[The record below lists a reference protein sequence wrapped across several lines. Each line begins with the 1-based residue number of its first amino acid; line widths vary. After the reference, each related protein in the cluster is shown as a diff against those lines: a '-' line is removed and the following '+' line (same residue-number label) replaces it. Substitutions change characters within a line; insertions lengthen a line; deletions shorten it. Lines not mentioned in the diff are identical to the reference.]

1 MSPETYSA
9 FLTAFRHMAVLQEE
23 MTLKLSKTWKGSR
36 QSYAEAFLLE
46 AAKAFDVLKE
56 IGRHALLRTDLPV
69 PEEILA
75 LVELS
80 GGAAT
85 EWQKVLRYMEDT
97 EGNRLK
103 MEARLHR
110 IASYQERGEKES
122 FALLRFLYN
131 REDAVALIY
140 WKDAVTDL
148 SRFLSAVN
156 RKQSFC
162 SGSSKRHKSTAG
174 RGSHAKRKT
183 APAIC
188 PFFADSPFNISSFD
202 ASHWKFLKYHV

>member
-1 MSPETYSA
+1 MTNKEEKFWDAIRASEKDWQAASDLLAVLWTKNMTPETYSA
-9 FLTAFRHMAVLQEE
+9 FLAAFRHKAALQGA

-36 QSYAEAFLLE
+36 QSYAAAFL
-46 AAKAFDVLKE
+46 AAAGEAFDVLKE
-56 IGRHALLRTDLPV
+56 IGRHALLRPDLPV

-80 GGAAT
+80 GGAAS
-85 EWQKVLRYMEDT
+85 EWQKILRYMEDT

-110 IASYQERGEKES
+110 IAAYQERGDKES

-131 REDAVALIY
+131 GEDAVALIY

-148 SRFLSAVN
+148 SRFLSAMN
-156 RKQSFC
+156 QEAELLQKLIEE
-162 SGSSKRHKSTAG
+162 A
-174 RGSHAKRKT
+174 
-183 APAIC
+183 
-188 PFFADSPFNISSFD
+188 
-202 ASHWKFLKYHV
+202 

>member
-1 MSPETYSA
+1 MTNKEEKVWGAVRASEKDWQAASDLLTILWTKDMSPETYSA
-9 FLTAFRHMAVLQEE
+9 FLTAFRHMAALQEE
-23 MTLKLSKTWKGSR
+23 MTLKLSKTWTGSR
-36 QSYAEAFLLE
+36 QSY
-46 AAKAFDVLKE
+46 
-56 IGRHALLRTDLPV
+56 DLPV

-85 EWQKVLRYMEDT
+85 EWQKILRYMEDT

-110 IASYQERGEKES
+110 IAAYQERGEKES

-131 REDAVALIY
+131 GEDAVALIY

-156 RKQSFC
+156 RKAELLQ
-162 SGSSKRHKSTAG
+162 RLIEEA
-174 RGSHAKRKT
+174 
-183 APAIC
+183 
-188 PFFADSPFNISSFD
+188 
-202 ASHWKFLKYHV
+202 

>member
-1 MSPETYSA
+1 MTNKEEKFWGAVRASEKTGRQLLIFDGPVDKEHVAGDIQRISHRFSSYGSP
-9 FLTAFRHMAVLQEE
+9 
-23 MTLKLSKTWKGSR
+23 SR
-36 QSYAEAFLLE
+36 GDDAEALQDMERKPPVVCGGFSARSRE
-46 AAKAFDVLKE
+46 AFDVLKE

-85 EWQKVLRYMEDT
+85 EWQKILRYMEDT

-110 IASYQERGEKES
+110 IAAYQERGEKES
-122 FALLRFLYN
+122 FALLRFLYSG
-131 REDAVALIY
+131 EDAVTLIY

-156 RKQSFC
+156 RKAELLQ
-162 SGSSKRHKSTAG
+162 RLIEEA
-174 RGSHAKRKT
+174 
-183 APAIC
+183 
-188 PFFADSPFNISSFD
+188 
-202 ASHWKFLKYHV
+202 

>member
-1 MSPETYSA
+1 MTNKEEKFWEAVRASEKDWQAASDLLTVLWTKDMSPETYSA
-9 FLTAFRHMAVLQEE
+9 FLTAFRHMATLQEE

-36 QSYAEAFLLE
+36 HSYAAAFLLE

-56 IGRHALLRTDLPV
+56 IGRLSLLRTDLSV

-85 EWQKVLRYMEDT
+85 EWQKILRYMEDT

-122 FALLRFLYN
+122 FALLRFLYSG
-131 REDAVALIY
+131 EDAVALIY
-140 WKDAVTDL
+140 WKDAVTAL

-156 RKQSFC
+156 RKAELLQ
-162 SGSSKRHKSTAG
+162 KLIEEA
-174 RGSHAKRKT
+174 
-183 APAIC
+183 
-188 PFFADSPFNISSFD
+188 
-202 ASHWKFLKYHV
+202 

>member
-1 MSPETYSA
+1 MTNKEEKFWGAVRASEKDWQAASDLLTVLWTKNMSPETYSA
-9 FLTAFRHMAVLQEE
+9 FLTAFRHMAALQEE
-23 MTLKLSKTWKGSR
+23 MTLKLAKTWKGSR
-36 QSYAEAFLLE
+36 QSYAAAFLLE
-46 AAKAFDVLKE
+46 ASKAFDVLKE
-56 IGRHALLRTDLPV
+56 LGRLALLRTDLPV

-85 EWQKVLRYMEDT
+85 EWQKILRYMEDT

-110 IASYQERGEKES
+110 ITAYQERGEKER

-131 REDAVALIY
+131 GEDAVALIY

-156 RKQSFC
+156 RK
-162 SGSSKRHKSTAG
+162 
-174 RGSHAKRKT
+174 AKLLQRLIEE
-183 APAIC
+183 A
-188 PFFADSPFNISSFD
+188 
-202 ASHWKFLKYHV
+202 

>member
-1 MSPETYSA
+1 
-9 FLTAFRHMAVLQEE
+9 
-23 MTLKLSKTWKGSR
+23 MTLKVSKTWKGSR
-36 QSYAEAFLLE
+36 QSYAAAFWAE

-85 EWQKVLRYMEDT
+85 EWQKILCYMEDT

-110 IASYQERGEKES
+110 INAYQERGDKES
-122 FALLRFLYN
+122 FALLRFLYSG
-131 REDAVALIY
+131 EDAVALIY

-156 RKQSFC
+156 REAELLQKLIEE
-162 SGSSKRHKSTAG
+162 A
-174 RGSHAKRKT
+174 
-183 APAIC
+183 
-188 PFFADSPFNISSFD
+188 
-202 ASHWKFLKYHV
+202 

>member
-1 MSPETYSA
+1 MTNKEEKFWDAVRASEKDWQAASDLLTVLWTKDMTPETYSA
-9 FLTAFRHMAVLQEE
+9 FLTAFRHKTALQEE

-36 QSYAEAFLLE
+36 QSYAAAFLAAAGEAF
-46 AAKAFDVLKE
+46 DMLKD
-56 IGRHALLRTDLPV
+56 IGRLALLRTDLPV

-80 GGAAT
+80 SGAAT
-85 EWQKVLRYMEDT
+85 EWQKILRYMENT

-110 IASYQERGEKES
+110 IAAYQERGDKES
-122 FALLRFLYN
+122 FALLRFLYSG
-131 REDAVALIY
+131 EDAVALIY

-156 RKQSFC
+156 REAELLQKLIEE
-162 SGSSKRHKSTAG
+162 A
-174 RGSHAKRKT
+174 
-183 APAIC
+183 
-188 PFFADSPFNISSFD
+188 
-202 ASHWKFLKYHV
+202 

>member
-9 FLTAFRHMAVLQEE
+9 FLTAFRHMAALQEE
-23 MTLKLSKTWKGSR
+23 MTPKPSKTWKGRFR
-36 QSYAEAFLLE
+36 QSYAAAFLLE

-56 IGRHALLRTDLPV
+56 LGRHALLRTDLSV

-85 EWQKVLRYMEDT
+85 EWQKIFRYMEDT

-110 IASYQERGEKES
+110 IAAYQERGEKRRALHFFVSVQRRRCRRSHLLEGCCNGSLPFPLCRES
-122 FALLRFLYN
+122 
-131 REDAVALIY
+131 
-140 WKDAVTDL
+140 K
-148 SRFLSAVN
+148 SRASAAAH
-156 RKQSFC
+156 RR
-162 SGSSKRHKSTAG
+162 GIRTAG
-174 RGSHAKRKT
+174 PRIPCQRKI

-188 PFFADSPFNISSFD
+188 PF
-202 ASHWKFLKYHV
+202 WGR

>member
-1 MSPETYSA
+1 MTNKEEKFWGAVRASEKDWQAASDLLTVLWTKNMSPETYSA
-9 FLTAFRHMAVLQEE
+9 FLTAFRHMTALQEE

-36 QSYAEAFLLE
+36 QSYAAAFLLE

-56 IGRHALLRTDLPV
+56 LGRHALLRTDLSV

-85 EWQKVLRYMEDT
+85 EWQKILRYMEDT

-103 MEARLHR
+103 MEARRH
-110 IASYQERGEKES
+110 AAYQERGEKEI
-122 FALLRFLYN
+122 FALLRFLYSG
-131 REDAVALIY
+131 EDAVALIY
-140 WKDAVTDL
+140 WKDAVADL

-156 RKQSFC
+156 RKAELLQ
-162 SGSSKRHKSTAG
+162 RLIEEA
-174 RGSHAKRKT
+174 
-183 APAIC
+183 
-188 PFFADSPFNISSFD
+188 
-202 ASHWKFLKYHV
+202 

>member
-1 MSPETYSA
+1 MTNKEEKFWGAVRASEKDWQAASDLLTVLWTKNMSPETYSA
-9 FLTAFRHMAVLQEE
+9 FLTAFRHMAALQEE

-36 QSYAEAFLLE
+36 QSYAAAFLLE

-85 EWQKVLRYMEDT
+85 EWQKILRYMEDT

-110 IASYQERGEKES
+110 IAAYQERAEKES

-131 REDAVALIY
+131 GEDAVTLIY
-140 WKDAVTDL
+140 WKAAVTDL

-156 RKQSFC
+156 R
-162 SGSSKRHKSTAG
+162 
-174 RGSHAKRKT
+174 
-183 APAIC
+183 
-188 PFFADSPFNISSFD
+188 
-202 ASHWKFLKYHV
+202 

>member
-1 MSPETYSA
+1 MTNKEEKFWGAVRASEKDWQAASDLLTVLWTKNMSPETYSA
-9 FLTAFRHMAVLQEE
+9 FLTAFRHMTALQEE

-36 QSYAEAFLLE
+36 QSYAAAFLLE
-46 AAKAFDVLKE
+46 TAKAFDVLKE
-56 IGRHALLRTDLPV
+56 IGRLALLRTDLSV

-85 EWQKVLRYMEDT
+85 EWQKILRYMEDT

-122 FALLRFLYN
+122 FALLRFLYSG
-131 REDAVALIY
+131 EDAVALIY
-140 WKDAVTDL
+140 WKDAVADL

-156 RKQSFC
+156 RKAELLQ
-162 SGSSKRHKSTAG
+162 RLIEEA
-174 RGSHAKRKT
+174 
-183 APAIC
+183 
-188 PFFADSPFNISSFD
+188 
-202 ASHWKFLKYHV
+202 

>member
-1 MSPETYSA
+1 MTNKEEKFWDAVRASEKDWQAASDLLTVLWTKNMSPETYSA
-9 FLTAFRHMAVLQEE
+9 FLAAFRHKAALQEA
-23 MTLKLSKTWKGSR
+23 MTLKLSKAWKGSR
-36 QSYAEAFLLE
+36 QSYATAFL
-46 AAKAFDVLKE
+46 AAEGEAFDVLKD
-56 IGRHALLRTDLPV
+56 IGRLALLRTDLSV

-85 EWQKVLRYMEDT
+85 EWQKILRYMEDT

-110 IASYQERGEKES
+110 IAAYQERGDKES
-122 FALLRFLYN
+122 FALLRFLYSG
-131 REDAVALIY
+131 EDAVALIY

-156 RKQSFC
+156 REAELLQKLIEE
-162 SGSSKRHKSTAG
+162 A
-174 RGSHAKRKT
+174 
-183 APAIC
+183 
-188 PFFADSPFNISSFD
+188 
-202 ASHWKFLKYHV
+202 

>member
-1 MSPETYSA
+1 MTNKEEKFWDAVRASEKDWQAASDLLTVLWTKNMTPETYSA
-9 FLTAFRHMAVLQEE
+9 FLTAFRHKAALQEA
-23 MTLKLSKTWKGSR
+23 MTLKLSKAWKGSR
-36 QSYAEAFLLE
+36 QSYAAAFL
-46 AAKAFDVLKE
+46 AAAGEAFDVLKD
-56 IGRHALLRTDLPV
+56 IGRLALLRTDLPV

-80 GGAAT
+80 GGAAA
-85 EWQKVLRYMEDT
+85 EWQKILRYMEDA

-110 IASYQERGEKES
+110 IAAYQERGDKES
-122 FALLRFLYN
+122 FALLRFLYS

-156 RKQSFC
+156 REAELLQKLIEE
-162 SGSSKRHKSTAG
+162 A
-174 RGSHAKRKT
+174 
-183 APAIC
+183 
-188 PFFADSPFNISSFD
+188 
-202 ASHWKFLKYHV
+202 

>member
-1 MSPETYSA
+1 MTNKEEKFWGAVRASEKDWQAASDLLTVLWTKDMSPETYSA
-9 FLTAFRHMAVLQEE
+9 FLTAFRHMATLQEE
-23 MTLKLSKTWKGSR
+23 VTPKLAKT
-36 QSYAEAFLLE
+36 AFLLE

-56 IGRHALLRTDLPV
+56 IGRLALLRTDLPV

-85 EWQKVLRYMEDT
+85 EWQKILRYMEDT
-97 EGNRLK
+97 EENRLK

-110 IASYQERGEKES
+110 IAVYQERGEKES

-131 REDAVALIY
+131 GEDAVALIY

-156 RKQSFC
+156 RKAELLQ
-162 SGSSKRHKSTAG
+162 KLIEEA
-174 RGSHAKRKT
+174 
-183 APAIC
+183 
-188 PFFADSPFNISSFD
+188 
-202 ASHWKFLKYHV
+202 

>member
-1 MSPETYSA
+1 MTNKEEKFWNAVRASEKDWQAASDLLTVLWTKDMSLETYSA
-9 FLTAFRHMAVLQEE
+9 FLTAFRHMAALQEE

-36 QSYAEAFLLE
+36 QSYAAAFLLE

-56 IGRHALLRTDLPV
+56 IGRLALLRTDLPV
-69 PEEILA
+69 PEEILD

-85 EWQKVLRYMEDT
+85 EWQKILRYMEDT

-110 IASYQERGEKES
+110 IVAYQERGEKES

-131 REDAVALIY
+131 GEDAVALIY
-140 WKDAVTDL
+140 WKDAVADL

-156 RKQSFC
+156 RKAELLQ
-162 SGSSKRHKSTAG
+162 RLIEEA
-174 RGSHAKRKT
+174 
-183 APAIC
+183 
-188 PFFADSPFNISSFD
+188 
-202 ASHWKFLKYHV
+202 

>member
-1 MSPETYSA
+1 MTNKEEKFWDAVRASEKDWQAASDLLTVLWTKNMSPETYSA
-9 FLTAFRHMAVLQEE
+9 FLAAFRHKAALQEA

-36 QSYAEAFLLE
+36 QSYAAAFL
-46 AAKAFDVLKE
+46 AAAGESFAVLKE
-56 IGRHALLRTDLPV
+56 IGRHALLRPDLPV

-80 GGAAT
+80 GGAAA
-85 EWQKVLRYMEDT
+85 EWQKILRYMEDT

-110 IASYQERGEKES
+110 IAAYQERGDKES

-131 REDAVALIY
+131 GEDAVALIY

-156 RKQSFC
+156 REAELLQKLIEE
-162 SGSSKRHKSTAG
+162 A
-174 RGSHAKRKT
+174 
-183 APAIC
+183 
-188 PFFADSPFNISSFD
+188 
-202 ASHWKFLKYHV
+202 